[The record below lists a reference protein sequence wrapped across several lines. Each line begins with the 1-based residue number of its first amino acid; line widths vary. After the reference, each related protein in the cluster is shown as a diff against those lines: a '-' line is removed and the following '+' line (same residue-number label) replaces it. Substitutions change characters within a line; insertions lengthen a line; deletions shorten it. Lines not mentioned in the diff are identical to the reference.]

1 MNARVILSIVVLALG
16 GVAAMLP
23 NAKNNS
29 LELNEKQLHQELL
42 LSSHFVTVDEL
53 ADLLINQDP
62 SVQLIDVRSIEKAE
76 KDPLPGAINIP
87 LDSMFSPD
95 KNFYLDQSVMKNIL
109 YSENDQLAT
118 QVWMIARQ
126 KGYKNNYILQGGL
139 EAWKN
144 KIIKPK
150 YPEQTASKAAFELYE
165 KRAAAS
171 QYFTGSETVLKPK
184 VAPVIPIQRKQK
196 KKVQGGCS

>member
-23 NAKNNS
+23 NSKNSS
-29 LELNEKQLHQELL
+29 LELNEKALHQELM

-62 SVQLIDVRSIEKAE
+62 SVQLIDVRTIEEAK
-76 KDPLPGAINIP
+76 KDPLPAALNIP
-87 LDSMFSPD
+87 LDSMFSPE

-109 YSENDQLAT
+109 YSEDDQLAT

-126 KGYKNNYILQGGL
+126 KGYKNNYILQGGIN
-139 EAWKN
+139 AWKN
-144 KIIKPK
+144 NILKPK
-150 YPEQTASKAAFELYE
+150 YPDASAPKAAFDLYE

-171 QYFTGSETVLKPK
+171 QYFTGAETVIKPK
-184 VAPVIPIQRKQK
+184 VAPVIPIQRKNK
-196 KKVQGGCS
+196 KRVQGGCS